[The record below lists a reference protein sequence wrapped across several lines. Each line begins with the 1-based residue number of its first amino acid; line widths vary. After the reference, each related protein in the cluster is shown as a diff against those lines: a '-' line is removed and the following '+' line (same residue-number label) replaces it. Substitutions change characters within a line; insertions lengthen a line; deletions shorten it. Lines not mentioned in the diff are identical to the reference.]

1 MSASLERLF
10 AGVADK
16 SARLVFNIDHAWVDR
31 AGHGLVGAAAGPRDA
46 HADRLVSSALQAV
59 YGVRWPSLGALM
71 QRVHRLAVL
80 PLVEVL
86 RVLQAVALYER
97 RGDVRRCIGRS
108 ARVGLID
115 RVGQP
120 AFDAI
125 VATPG
130 ADASAPGETG
140 LAVTPPA
147 VLARGGYEAL
157 AAHGAWA
164 CPDSARLV
172 SLCLPPNSPDE
183 QVPAGAALGP
193 ANPTLPAAGLAGL
206 IQRLDLLFPEHAWLF
221 GCDMDKA
228 LSASPTA

>member
-31 AGHGLVGAAAGPRDA
+31 ACRGLFGVAAGPRDA

-59 YGVRWPSLGALM
+59 YGVRWPSLGALV

-125 VATPG
+125 MATPG
-130 ADASAPGETG
+130 ADASAPGEIG
-140 LAVTPPA
+140 LAVTSPA
-147 VLARGGYEAL
+147 VLARGGFQAL
-157 AAHGAWA
+157 AVHGAWA
-164 CPDSARLV
+164 CPDSERLV
-172 SLCLPPNSPDE
+172 ALCLPPDSRDE
-183 QVPAGAALGP
+183 HVAAGAPLAP
-193 ANPTLPAAGLAGL
+193 ASREPFTADLHGL

-228 LSASPTA
+228 LSASLTA

>member
-10 AGVADK
+10 ADVADK
-16 SARLVFNIDHAWVDR
+16 SARLAINIDHAWVDR
-31 AGHGLVGAAAGPRDA
+31 ACRGLVGLAAGPRDA

-59 YGVRWPSLGALM
+59 YGVRWPSLGALV

-125 VATPG
+125 VAMPG
-130 ADASAPGETG
+130 ADASAPGEIG

-147 VLARGGYEAL
+147 VLARGGFEAL

-164 CPDSARLV
+164 CPDSERLV
-172 SLCLPPNSPDE
+172 ALCLPPESPEAPDATDAA
-183 QVPAGAALGP
+183 PAP
-193 ANPTLPAAGLAGL
+193 ANRAPFTPDFHGL

-228 LSASPTA
+228 LSASPTG